1 MYPISLAKSLA
12 MVLFPHEEKPSIAI
26 VIFFI
31 FSSSDLSAKDTVNL
45 KINHKFAVKRSKT
58 STKELKKLKSR
69 IKRGKEGNEYMKM
82 YYICPETHERTLFFN
97 HYINKFME
105 VKKSP
110 KADLEGK
117 KSTWLLIGYVFIL
130 ALMFVAFEWTDRDKQ
145 VTTDTG
151 ITDVVFEEE
160 IIPITEQEQK
170 QAPPP
175 PEAPKVEE
183 VLQIVENDA
192 KVEETTIQ
200 ASEETGQAVEVK
212 YVPVE
217 VEEEEPEEQQIFQV
231 VEEMPEFPGGM
242 AECLKFLGKN
252 IKYPTISQE
261 NGVQGKVIVQF
272 VVNKD
277 GSIVDPVVV
286 RSVDP
291 YLDKEALRVIKTM
304 PKWKPGK
311 QRGKAVRVKYTVPVT
326 FKLQ

>member
-1 MYPISLAKSLA
+1 
-12 MVLFPHEEKPSIAI
+12 
-26 VIFFI
+26 
-31 FSSSDLSAKDTVNL
+31 
-45 KINHKFAVKRSKT
+45 
-58 STKELKKLKSR
+58 
-69 IKRGKEGNEYMKM
+69 
-82 YYICPETHERTLFFN
+82 
-97 HYINKFME
+97 ME

-130 ALMFVAFEWTDRDKQ
+130 AIIFVAFEWTDRDKQ
-145 VTTDTG
+145 VSTDTG

-160 IIPITEQEQK
+160 IIPITEQDK
-170 QAPPP
+170 PQAPPP

-192 KVEETTIQ
+192 KVEETSIQ

-217 VEEEEPEEQQIFQV
+217 VEEEEPEEQQIFQI

-242 AECLKFLGKN
+242 GELMKYLSKN

-261 NGVQGKVIVQF
+261 NGVQGRVSVQF

-277 GSIVDPVVV
+277 GSVVDPVVV
-286 RSVDP
+286 RGVDP
-291 YLDKEALRVIKTM
+291 YLDKEALRVVSSM

-311 QRGKAVRVKYTVPVT
+311 QRGKPVRVRYTIPVT
-326 FKLQ
+326 FRLQ

>member
-1 MYPISLAKSLA
+1 
-12 MVLFPHEEKPSIAI
+12 
-26 VIFFI
+26 
-31 FSSSDLSAKDTVNL
+31 
-45 KINHKFAVKRSKT
+45 
-58 STKELKKLKSR
+58 
-69 IKRGKEGNEYMKM
+69 
-82 YYICPETHERTLFFN
+82 
-97 HYINKFME
+97 ME
-105 VKKSP
+105 IKKSP

-117 KSTWLLIGYVFIL
+117 KTTWLLIGFVLIL
-130 ALMFVAFEWTDRDKQ
+130 AVMFVAFEWAERDKQ
-145 VTTDTG
+145 VTTDSG
-151 ITDVVFEEE
+151 VEMPIFEEE
-160 IIPITEQEQK
+160 MIPITEQEEPK

-183 VLQIVENDA
+183 VLQIAENDA
-192 KVEETTIQ
+192 DVQETTIQ
-200 ASEETGQAVEVK
+200 SSEENNQAVEIK
-212 YVPVE
+212 YVAPV
-217 VEEEEPEEQQIFQV
+217 VEEEEPEEAEIFMV

-252 IKYPTISQE
+252 IKYPTIAQE
-261 NGVQGKVIVQF
+261 NGVHGRVIVQF
-272 VVNKD
+272 VVNQD